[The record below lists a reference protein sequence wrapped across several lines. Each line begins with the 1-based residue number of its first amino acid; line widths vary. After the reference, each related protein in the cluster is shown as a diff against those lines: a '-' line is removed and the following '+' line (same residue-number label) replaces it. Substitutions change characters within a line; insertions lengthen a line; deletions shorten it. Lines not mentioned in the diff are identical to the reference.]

1 MNRIVIDAL
10 GWTLVHF
17 LWQGTL
23 IAATL
28 CVVDLVLA
36 RSRASLRYLSAC
48 VAFALMLL
56 APVATFFVLRG
67 QAKPP
72 VSQVRSRMATPLL
85 SQEELTPLAPQ
96 HRAASAG
103 QLRPFSAPRTPFA
116 PLASA
121 RVSFSRV
128 LPWVVE
134 LWVLGVVIVSLR
146 LIGGWWLVRRLARA
160 AGNVS
165 LEAWEARLG
174 DLAERMRVS
183 RPVRL
188 CRSAL
193 VEVPT
198 VVGWM
203 KPVILLPASTLTGL
217 APDQIEAILAHEL
230 AHVRRHDY
238 LVNLLQSVVEMLLFY
253 HPAVWW
259 VSKRIRDEREL
270 CCDELAIQVSG
281 DAVSYARALYELES
295 LRGHAVELAL
305 AASGGSLARRIARLL
320 GLPGQ
325 PWEAAT
331 RGLVGFIGASAVI
344 AILGLGVLQQ
354 SAIAQASTKI
364 VRTTAQV
371 AKVQMAKAVVAI
383 EQRAVK
389 VAAAVPALAKD
400 AKHDLAAAAEAAQ
413 IDAAMADAAAQA
425 SQAPMSTAV
434 TTDASSE
441 GTTEVSVGIGE
452 SGTTVDVQLACNKDK
467 DQDADQDDA
476 ENGSSVTNRFSADEW
491 LRMRQHGVS
500 EKYIQNLHPY
510 LPDLTSDEL
519 ITLADHGVSSL
530 YVGNLKRAGLDDL
543 SVNDLVRLAS
553 HGVQSKYVANVRN
566 AGLDQVSVEDMV
578 RLADHG
584 VSSAYIRGLKGI
596 DPNDLSVEQ
605 LIRLANNGVSTEWY
619 SAMDWM
625 GLSEFSVEQ
634 AIQLRNS
641 GITPEY
647 ANKLKLVTHR
657 RLTLEELRRLANNG
671 VTSDYAARMYVL
683 FGSDLEVEKLI
694 QLRNNGVSSEYAEQ
708 MMVAAG
714 PMDIDDLIQLR
725 QNGVEPSYAYE
736 MSTLG
741 RLDVRDLVRLR
752 QNGVTS
758 DYVDALRRQG
768 HERPSVNE
776 LIRMRQRGVPVASE
790 D

>member
-1 MNRIVIDAL
+1 MNRIVIEAL

-67 QAKPP
+67 QATPP
-72 VSQVRSRMATPLL
+72 VSHVRSLMATPLL

-96 HRAASAG
+96 HRAAPAR

-116 PLASA
+116 RLASA
-121 RVSFSRV
+121 RVSFSRL

-217 APDQIEAILAHEL
+217 TPGQIEAILAHEL
-230 AHVRRHDY
+230 AHIRRHDY

-270 CCDELAIQVSG
+270 CCDELAIRVSG
-281 DAVSYARALYELES
+281 DAVSYARALYELEN
-295 LRGHAVELAL
+295 LRGRSAELAL

-320 GLPGQ
+320 GLPGR
-325 PWEAAT
+325 PWEATT
-331 RGLVGFIGASAVI
+331 RGLVGFVGASAVI
-344 AILGLGVLQQ
+344 ALVVLSALEQ
-354 SAIAQASTKI
+354 SPALAQASTKI

-371 AKVQMAKAVVAI
+371 AKVQVAKAVVAI

-425 SQAPMSTAV
+425 SQAPISTAV
-434 TTDASSE
+434 TTKSS
-441 GTTEVSVGIGE
+441 TETSTDISIGIGE
-452 SGTTVDVQLACNKDK
+452 SGTTVEVKAACNKDK
-467 DQDADQDDA
+467 DRDQDDDEDA
-476 ENGSSVTNRFSADEW
+476 SSVTNRFSADEW

-510 LPDLTSDEL
+510 LPELTSDEL

-543 SVNDLVRLAS
+543 SVDDLVRLAS

-578 RLADHG
+578 QLADHG

-596 DPNDLSVEQ
+596 DPDDLSVEQ
-605 LIRLANNGVSTEWY
+605 LIRLANSGVSTEWY

-714 PMDIDDLIQLR
+714 PIDIGDLIQLR
-725 QNGVEPSYAYE
+725 NQGVEPSYAYE

-741 RLDVRDLVRLR
+741 RLDTRDLIRLR
-752 QNGVTS
+752 QAGVTS
-758 DYVDALRRQG
+758 DYVDALRRKG
-768 HERPSVNE
+768 YERPSVNE